1 MIMKKKN
8 VNFAENKNQEEKKKP
23 SFARR
28 FFSILF
34 LIILSPVF
42 LLYFFIKW
50 IVKTVK
56 KNKWEKEGKRGKLL
70 LLSADISQ
78 IDIMEGYEFE
88 EYLKTLFFYE
98 GFATETTIKA
108 RDFGADIILV
118 APNEKIIVQAKR
130 YSKAVGVKSV
140 QEILGAVPHYRAT
153 GAMVVTNSYFTQSA
167 ETLAKE
173 NNIRLVDRDELIEIY
188 TRVKEKL
195 QLSTR
200 ESELVDKTDMY
211 IEDRFP
217 HMI

>member
-1 MIMKKKN
+1 MKKNN

-23 SFARR
+23 SFWRR
-28 FFSILF
+28 FFSVLF

-42 LLYFFIKW
+42 LIYFSIKA

-70 LLSADISQ
+70 LLSSDISQ

-98 GFATETTIKA
+98 GFATETTTKSK
-108 RDFGADIILV
+108 DYGADIILT
-118 APNEKIIVQAKR
+118 APNQKIIVQAKR

-140 QEILGAVPHYRAT
+140 QEILGAVPHYKAT
-153 GAMVVTNSYFTQSA
+153 GAMVVTNSYFTVSA
-167 ETLAKE
+167 ETIARE
-173 NNIRLVDRDELIEIY
+173 NNIRLIDRDELIEIY

-195 QLSTR
+195 QLSTK

-211 IEDRFP
+211 IEDKFP
-217 HMI
+217 FMI